1 MMTDAE
7 KLWQLVEDLLFDKCD
22 INTFCEEFAKLYNL
36 ETDYRTLSKDERSNF
51 MDLCEIAARFSDDE
65 NDLALPNVYFG
76 EKQIRDRAQ
85 EIYQNLK
92 GGEKTTEA
100 PGKTKYK
107 TFEEVL
113 EAFTGRAPNPERNK
127 VTDEDREKMRELC
140 RKLAELSPEER
151 KKLVTPKPG
160 DIEDFII

>member
-1 MMTDAE
+1 MTDAE

-85 EIYQNLK
+85 EIYQSLK
-92 GGEKTTEA
+92 RGEKTTEA

-140 RKLAELSPEER
+140 RKLEKLSPEER
-151 KKLVTPKPG
+151 KKALRPRPEEI
-160 DIEDFII
+160 DDFLI